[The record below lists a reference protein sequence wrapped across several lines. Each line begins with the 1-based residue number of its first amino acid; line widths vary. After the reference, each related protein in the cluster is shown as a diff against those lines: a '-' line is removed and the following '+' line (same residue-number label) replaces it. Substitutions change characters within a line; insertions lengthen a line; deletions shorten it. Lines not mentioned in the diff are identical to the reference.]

1 MLALSPL
8 GKFNTSDS
16 KASKGIKVVK
26 FINSL
31 VINVLAYVK
40 YNTNKYVLNYFLSE
54 KCVEKA

>member
-8 GKFNTSDS
+8 GKFNTSD
-16 KASKGIKVVK
+16 SKGIKVVK